1 MAQFHPIDWE
11 TLEWI
16 AAEVTQALARARQ
29 LLGQSSTHF
38 DAALLR
44 EAQTHLFA
52 ARSAVEVANIAPLP
66 RVLSLFDQA
75 VEALLASPTPP
86 HAALCALTEIVVAVE
101 NLWYDLIHTRQWQ
114 PLRLRPHYERLAQ
127 LAHDKE
133 AHPADLF
140 LIPYPPSAGLST
152 SLSTEE
158 ADAARRRLRHRF
170 TQALAQWFQRGDVS
184 DLLPARE
191 ALIGRLQLDGGTP
204 QEPLWIAATAFL
216 EAIIRKTIPVGDRDR
231 ALLAAVQRTLRDP
244 LPAAAQTMLFR
255 QLVLPLAKQR
265 PQTRVQ
271 RLMHRYWRLSDWVAH
286 ADQPLPSKPLIELD
300 QALRA
305 AAQEAQRCWD
315 RVDTPWPE
323 RSEALLLVARALYD
337 RQDPAA
343 ERLASQIETFAQHLP
358 EAANEATTF
367 LTATTLLA
375 LERDGQLGS
384 ATLSEL
390 AENWAKTLAGQPALA
405 PHISLSGSADAAL
418 AAEVMGLCGEIEQ
431 MLDQYWRAPEGSL
444 PLSALK
450 KQLDQLSAIAVV
462 TNHHDLLPEIEA
474 VRCWLQEVADG
485 KRRFDPSDPLVAKIA
500 TWGHRLTSPAALSS
514 DAEQPTLTAIPWPEL
529 FRSASL
535 PDATAGPTQPTSGK
549 AVPATDASAT
559 VPAPPPEA
567 TASPP
572 PALSAAPE
580 PTPTGADDEMAE
592 LRAIFLAECEEILA
606 AMGQAEEQLRH
617 ALSNR
622 EALTAWRRQVHTLK
636 GSSRIVGLTQLGET
650 AWEVEQTLNQWLRD
664 PAFVVDAAALDFLV
678 QCRSAFTEAA
688 QAIAAT
694 GSDLPEPIQAVVAAA
709 QAWRQSPAEPAAE
722 SSPRAPFTPP
732 QEAKEVAASV
742 LALQNPALNVPQPE
756 VPPAPA
762 ELETHTPAYATL
774 PETEEAQP
782 EIVVVPPPSAEA
794 QLSEPTEPPLTEPSE
809 PALAQEEPLPEPV
822 PLPDIDFTPEHPE
835 EAPATGPSPTT
846 PPARV
851 VFGDRQVSRSLF
863 EVFRAEAREHL
874 ATLARYI
881 YEGASPPPDATIRA
895 VHTLAGICGTVQI
908 PEMHEVARAVENA
921 LKHFAKEQTPLS
933 GAAHAL
939 LSKVHDALFTDLIT
953 VENGAIPPLRSDLIA
968 ELHAL
973 SHAPA
978 GEAAPAA
985 TEQAP
990 LAAPPSPHEAPPSP
1004 AAPTEAPARP
1014 EPTKAPTPPAPSETP
1029 EPPAVPHKP
1038 SAPVP
1043 AISAPVAPSPVAPS
1057 ALQRTDEPP
1066 SDHLDPELKA
1076 IFTLEGEELFARLDA
1091 ALDTLPPTA
1100 NKVTDAQIEPILR
1113 LLHTLKGS
1121 ARMAGALALGER
1133 IHRLEEQL
1141 KTQKEAAIAAL
1152 PDEIAAARAHFRMLL
1167 AGAHSE
1173 VALLPTP
1180 AQPEAKTKRR
1190 GRARA
1195 KEAGESA
1202 APLPEKQPAAT
1213 SAPSTTAPALASSA
1227 DFEPLTATAA
1237 AATMTLRLPAA
1248 LVDRWVNELG
1258 ELSIQ
1263 RARAE
1268 SALVQL
1274 RQGATDLTDN
1284 VTRLRQHLR
1293 ELEIQAEA
1301 QLQARIQVAE
1311 TQHTQ
1316 FDPLE
1321 MDRYTRLQ
1329 ELTRILAEGIA
1340 DIATLQQ
1347 TILQA
1352 TDQAEVNL
1360 NRQARQTRS
1369 LQAELTALRSVPVT
1383 TVRDRLER
1391 VVHQTAAA
1399 LGKEAQLALVG
1410 EQTRIDRAVL
1420 ERLVPALEHLLRNAV
1435 AHGIES
1441 PAERE
1446 AHGKPRT
1453 GMITLTVRAVSG
1465 ESQWMLADDG
1475 RGLDYAR
1482 ILTKARER
1490 GWVAPD
1496 QQPSETELAQLIFR
1510 SGFSTAETVS
1520 QIAGRGV
1527 GMDVV
1532 QAEVTALGGRIEVTS
1547 TPGAGTRFFIRLP
1560 TELTLVSLLLI
1571 SHQGQRWAI
1580 PTEWIVHTQQL
1591 KAEALKEARQ
1601 RGTIEHLGASYPLT
1615 SFATLIGAPEP
1626 PPSGRYWILFC
1637 QSGDEA
1643 RLAIAVEGIVG
1654 RQELLAKPS
1663 GPLLRRIPG
1672 MLGAVL
1678 LPDGAIALIVQPLLL
1693 SRAAPDPARAA
1704 LSAEA
1709 TATKTEPASA
1719 SPAKRQAP
1727 PILVIDDSLTVR
1739 RLTQRFLERHGYQV
1753 LLAKDGQEALEVLEG
1768 HHPALILSDIEMP
1781 RMDGFE
1787 LLRHLRARPQTHNVP
1802 VVMITSRLAEKHR
1815 QHALELGATEY
1826 LGKPYQEETLLALL
1840 DRYAPISA

>member
-11 TLEWI
+11 ALEWI
-16 AAEVTQALARARQ
+16 AAEVTQSLARARH
-29 LLGQSSTHF
+29 LLGESSTHV
-38 DAALLR
+38 DVALLR

-66 RVLSLFDQA
+66 RVLSLLDQA

-86 HAALCALTEIVVAVE
+86 HAALCALTEILVAVE
-101 NLWYDLIHTRQWQ
+101 NLWYGLIHTRQWQ

-127 LAHDKE
+127 LANDND

-140 LIPYPPSAGLST
+140 LIPYPPAAGLPIP
-152 SLSTEE
+152 LSVQE

-170 TQALAQWFQRGDVS
+170 TQALAKWFQSGEVT

-191 ALIGRLQLDGGTP
+191 ALVGRLQLDGGTT

-216 EAIIRKTIPVGDRDR
+216 EAIIRKAIPVGHRDR
-231 ALLAAVQRTLRDP
+231 ALLATVQRALRDP
-244 LPAAAQTMLFR
+244 LPAAAQTILFR
-255 QLVLPLAKQR
+255 QLVLPLAEQR
-265 PQTRVQ
+265 PQTRLQ

-305 AAQEAQRCWD
+305 AAQEAQKRWD

-343 ERLASQIETFAQHLP
+343 EQLASQLETFAQHLP

-367 LTATTLLA
+367 IIAATLLT

-384 ATLSEL
+384 ATLAEL
-390 AENWAKTLAGQPALA
+390 SENWAKTLSGQPDLA
-405 PHISLSGSADAAL
+405 PHVSLSCSADAAL

-450 KQLDQLSAIAVV
+450 KQLDQLAAIAVV
-462 TNHHDLLPEIEA
+462 TNHHDLLPEIET
-474 VRCWLQEVADG
+474 VRRWLQEVAEG
-485 KRRFDPSDPLVAKIA
+485 KRRFDPTDPLVAKIA
-500 TWGHRLTSPAALSS
+500 TWGSRLTAASAATTEADQL
-514 DAEQPTLTAIPWPEL
+514 ALTAIPWHEL
-529 FRSASL
+529 FRSASPVGASPAPL
-535 PDATAGPTQPTSGK
+535 RPTPSEIDAAAADAAGGVTTPPPPDETAPKVPSAPAPQEPATAQT
-549 AVPATDASAT
+549 
-559 VPAPPPEA
+559 
-567 TASPP
+567 
-572 PALSAAPE
+572 
-580 PTPTGADDEMAE
+580 DDEMAE
-592 LRAIFLAECEEILA
+592 LRAIFLAECDEILA
-606 AMGQAEEQLRH
+606 AMRKAQEQLQI
-617 ALSNR
+617 APGNR

-664 PAFVVDAAALDFLV
+664 PAFVPDAAALAFLA
-678 QCRSAFTEAA
+678 QCQTAFTEAA
-688 QAIAAT
+688 QTIAT
-694 GSDLPEPIQAVVAAA
+694 TESDLPEPIPAVVAAA
-709 QAWRQSPAEPAAE
+709 QTWREGPVEPAAE
-722 SSPRAPFTPP
+722 QPSS
-732 QEAKEVAASV
+732 AS
-742 LALQNPALNVPQPE
+742 A
-756 VPPAPA
+756 
-762 ELETHTPAYATL
+762 
-774 PETEEAQP
+774 
-782 EIVVVPPPSAEA
+782 
-794 QLSEPTEPPLTEPSE
+794 
-809 PALAQEEPLPEPV
+809 PLPEPETSV
-822 PLPDIDFTPEHPE
+822 PPLQGGAALPEPAEPSLDEAGPVTAAALPEIDLTIDHQGA
-835 EAPATGPSPTT
+835 APLSAPSPTT
-846 PPARV
+846 LPARV

-874 ATLARYI
+874 ATFARYVH
-881 YEGASPPPDATIRA
+881 EGTTPPPDTTIRA

-908 PEMHEVARAVENA
+908 PEMHELARAVENA
-921 LKHFAKEQTPLS
+921 LKHLAERHEPLS
-933 GAAHAL
+933 GAAHTLMSRA
-939 LSKVHDALFTDLIT
+939 HDALFTDLIT
-953 VENGAIPPLRSDLIA
+953 VENGAIPPLRSDLIEA
-968 ELHAL
+968 LHAL
-973 SHAPA
+973 LHAPA
-978 GEAAPAA
+978 GEAAHAA
-985 TEQAP
+985 TEEAAP
-990 LAAPPSPHEAPPSP
+990 AAPPSPHEEPSP
-1004 AAPTEAPARP
+1004 AAPTEAPALS
-1014 EPTKAPTPPAPSETP
+1014 APTETPTAPAPGQTP
-1029 EPPAVPHKP
+1029 EPPAVPEELSEP
-1038 SAPVP
+1038 AP
-1043 AISAPVAPSPVAPS
+1043 AIAPPAAATPVATLAPS
-1057 ALQRTDEPP
+1057 EPQP
-1066 SDHLDPELKA
+1066 AEEQTSDHLDPELKP

-1091 ALDTLPPTA
+1091 ALDTLSPTA
-1100 NKVTDAQIEPILR
+1100 DKGTDAQIEPILR

-1133 IHRLEEQL
+1133 IHHLEEQL

-1167 AGAHSE
+1167 AGTPGEIAPPP
-1173 VALLPTP
+1173 AP
-1180 AQPEAKTKRR
+1180 AQPKAKAKRKSR
-1190 GRARA
+1190 TGATA
-1195 KEAGESA
+1195 IDETA
-1202 APLPEKQPAAT
+1202 ASPAEHPPAAT
-1213 SAPSTTAPALASSA
+1213 PTPSRAPTAPASSA
-1227 DFEPLTATAA
+1227 DFEPLTATV
-1237 AATMTLRLPAA
+1237 AATMTLRLPAS
-1248 LVDRWVNELG
+1248 LMDRWVNELG
-1258 ELSIQ
+1258 EVGIM

-1268 SALVQL
+1268 SALLQL
-1274 RQGATDLTDN
+1274 RQGATELTEN

-1311 TQHTQ
+1311 TQHAQ

-1340 DIATLQQ
+1340 DVATLQQ

-1352 TDQAEVNL
+1352 TDQAEVSL
-1360 NRQARQTRS
+1360 HRQEQQTRN
-1369 LQAELTALRSVPVT
+1369 LQAELTSLRSVPVA

-1391 VVHQTAAA
+1391 VVQQTAAA
-1399 LGKEAQLALVG
+1399 LGKESQLVLVG

-1441 PAERE
+1441 PSERE
-1446 AHGKPRT
+1446 AQGKPRVGT
-1453 GMITLTVRAVSG
+1453 ITLTVRAVSG
-1465 ESQWMLADDG
+1465 ESQWLLTDDG
-1475 RGLDYAR
+1475 RGLDYTR

-1490 GWVAPD
+1490 GWIAPD
-1496 QQPSETELAQLIFR
+1496 QNPSQAELAQLIFR

-1547 TPGAGTRFFIRLP
+1547 TPGAGTRFFVRLP
-1560 TELTLVSLLLI
+1560 TELTLVPLLLI
-1571 SHQGQRWAI
+1571 SHQGERWAI

-1591 KAEALKEARQ
+1591 KAEALKQARQ
-1601 RGTIEHLGASYPLT
+1601 RGAIEHLGASYPLT
-1615 SFATLIGAPEP
+1615 SFAALIGAPEP
-1626 PPSGRYWILFC
+1626 PPAGRQWVLFC

-1643 RLAIAVEGIVG
+1643 RLAIAVEGIAG

-1693 SRAAPDPARAA
+1693 SRAAASEPARAA
-1704 LSAEA
+1704 PSAEA
-1709 TATKTEPASA
+1709 TATETEPASP
-1719 SPAKRQAP
+1719 PAERQAP
-1727 PILVIDDSLTVR
+1727 PILVVDDSLTVR

-1753 LLAKDGQEALEVLEG
+1753 LLAKDGQEALEVLEA

-1787 LLRHLRARPQTHNVP
+1787 LLRHLRARPQTRNLP

-1815 QHALELGATEY
+1815 QHAFELGATEY
-1826 LGKPYQEETLLALL
+1826 LGKPYQEEMLLALL
-1840 DRYAPISA
+1840 DRYAPING